1 MIKSELVAVC
11 SRSFSKNLILR
22 EELLKKYCN
31 VKFNDEGVVLSGES
45 LIDFLSDAKK
55 AIVALE
61 KVDKFVLEYLPNLE
75 VISKYGVGLDMI
87 DLDSMRKYNKRLG
100 WSAGVNR
107 RSVSELVVAFA
118 ICMLRKVPQSYR
130 EILQGGWH
138 QMPGGLLSGRTVGI
152 IGCGNIGQDLVKLL
166 RGFDCRILV
175 NDIAPPIKF
184 CEENSLQL
192 VSIEDLLQQSD
203 VVSIHIP
210 LDGSTKGILNKSR
223 LSLMRPQSIL
233 INTARGGLV
242 DEDALKDMLK
252 DQKLLAAAFDV
263 FSIEPPNDMELLS
276 LKNFLATPHIG
287 GSAVEA
293 ILAMGRAA
301 IDGLDDNFIP

>member
-1 MIKSELVAVC
+1 MLKAEPVVVC

-22 EELLKKYCN
+22 EELLRKYCN

-45 LIDFLSDAKK
+45 LINFLSGAKK

-61 KVDKFVLEYLPNLE
+61 KVDKFVLESLPDLE

-107 RSVSELVVAFA
+107 RSVSELVIAFA
-118 ICMLRKVPQSYR
+118 ISMLRQIPQSHR
-130 EILQGGWH
+130 DILKGGWH
-138 QMPGGLLSGRTVGI
+138 QMSGGLLSGRTVGI
-152 IGCGNIGQDLVKLL
+152 IGCGNIGKDLVKLL
-166 RGFDCRILV
+166 RGFGCRILV
-175 NDIAPPIKF
+175 NDIAPPICF
-184 CEENSLQL
+184 CEENGLQL
-192 VSIEDLLQQSD
+192 ASIEELLRQSD
-203 VVSIHIP
+203 VVSLHVP
-210 LDGSTKGILNKSR
+210 LDSSTKEILNRSR

-301 IDGLDDNFIP
+301 IDGLDENYIP